1 MKFEHHNQ
9 KVIPFNQFIKR
20 LIRYSFFSIILI
32 FLSVLIG
39 TVGYH
44 IFAQLRW
51 IDSFHSSCLIL
62 TGMGPVK
69 TMETNSAIIFDSLF
83 ALYSGVAFLT
93 IIAVF
98 FAPVVHRLLHKLH
111 VMEDDGE
118 PDSKENYK

>member
-9 KVIPFNQFIKR
+9 KVIPFNEFIKR
-20 LIRYSFFSIILI
+20 LVRYSFFSVLLIL
-32 FLSVLIG
+32 FSVSLG

-44 IFAQLRW
+44 IFAQLGW

-69 TMETNSAIIFDSLF
+69 EMITNSAKIFDSVF

-111 VMEDDGE
+111 VEADDE
-118 PDSKENYK
+118 K